1 MLPQTPGLPG
11 RGHGRRKL
19 PAPPISD
26 DLALRLLKYHRQE
39 FRDYAVR
46 TGNTALLAKI
56 DGYEE
61 IIRTAAGDVFV
72 SDSSS
77 TSSGSASGS
86 SGQFSDSSQDPDAP
100 STSSN

>member
-11 RGHGRRKL
+11 RGHGRRTL
-19 PAPPISD
+19 LAPPISD
-26 DLALRLLKYHRQE
+26 DAVLRLLKHHRQE

-56 DGYEE
+56 DGFSEV
-61 IIRTAAGDVFV
+61 IRTSAGDVFV
-72 SDSSS
+72 SDS
-77 TSSGSASGS
+77 TSSS
-86 SGQFSDSSQDPDAP
+86 SGAAVGNSGQYSDSPQDPDAP

>member
-11 RGHGRRKL
+11 RGHGRRTVL
-19 PAPPISD
+19 APPISND
-26 DLALRLLKYHRQE
+26 VILRLLKHHKQE

-61 IIRTAAGDVFV
+61 IISTSAGDVFV
-72 SDSSS
+72 SDSTSAATGVTMGNSS
-77 TSSGSASGS
+77 
-86 SGQFSDSSQDPDAP
+86 QFEDSPQDPDSP
-100 STSSN
+100 STSVL